1 MRDKLAGYSELGAKL
16 RSLTGGA
23 LFSVLLAGC
32 GSNVT
37 LEPVTIPAPLISPM
51 PLSIAVRIPA
61 EFEHYVHEDEVLGRE
76 KWRIDL
82 GGSNAALFSQLF
94 EYMFADVTVL
104 GPDDDAR
111 DLSIDALIE
120 PSIDAFEFS
129 VPSQSKT
136 ESYAVWIRYRLKIYD
151 NAGDVYANWPL
162 SAYGKSE
169 QFGLGGDEPLKRAA
183 ILAMRDAAALMIMNL
198 DKSTAISAL
207 KDRPPKTL
215 VASGNSAGAAAQDEA
230 AQAEKSPLPKR
241 REVALPPPG
250 PVAGPAVLSMDAD
263 EDDSMEKFLEG
274 SSND

>member
-1 MRDKLAGYSELGAKL
+1 M
-16 RSLTGGA
+16 GGVLSA
-23 LFSVLLAGC
+23 VLLAGC

-37 LEPVTIPAPLISPM
+37 LDPVTIPKPLIEPM
-51 PLSIAVRIPA
+51 PLSVAVRIPA

-82 GGSNAALFSQLF
+82 GRSNAALFSQLF
-94 EYMFADVTVL
+94 TFMFEDVKVI
-104 GPDDDAR
+104 GPEDDAGT
-111 DLSIDALIE
+111 LSIDALIE

-151 NAGDVYANWPL
+151 SAGDMYANWPV

-169 QFGLGGDEPLKRAA
+169 QFGLSGDEPLKRAA

-198 DKSTAISAL
+198 DKATAIAAL
-207 KDRPPKTL
+207 KDRPAVS
-215 VASGNSAGAAAQDEA
+215 VASAAAEETAPQ
-230 AQAEKSPLPKR
+230 EKRPQLPKR
-241 REVALPPPG
+241 REVTLPPPG
-250 PVAGPAVLSMDAD
+250 PVAGPAVLSMDPY
-263 EDDSMEKFLEG
+263 EDRVRDSVPEG

>member
-1 MRDKLAGYSELGAKL
+1 VFVRDKLAGYSELGAKL

-94 EYMFADVTVL
+94 EYMFDDVTVL

-120 PSIDAFEFS
+120 PSID
-129 VPSQSKT
+129 
-136 ESYAVWIRYRLKIYD
+136 RLKIYD

-215 VASGNSAGAAAQDEA
+215 VASGNSAGAAAQEEA

-241 REVALPPPG
+241 REVTLPPPG

>member
-1 MRDKLAGYSELGAKL
+1 MRANV
-16 RSLTGGA
+16 RSLIGGA
-23 LFSVLLAGC
+23 LVTVFAAGC

-37 LEPVTIPAPLISPM
+37 LDPVTIPEPLIDPM
-51 PLSIAVRIPA
+51 PLSVAIRIPA
-61 EFEHYVHEDEVLGRE
+61 EFEHFVHEDEVLGRE

-82 GGSNAALFSQLF
+82 GRSNAALFSQLF
-94 EYMFADVTVL
+94 EFMFDDVRVL
-104 GPDDDAR
+104 GPDDDASA
-111 DLSIDALIE
+111 LSIDALIE

-151 NAGDVYANWPL
+151 SAGDIYANWPL

-169 QFGLGGDEPLKRAA
+169 QFGLTGDEPLKRAA

-207 KDRPPKTL
+207 KDRPATT
-215 VASGNSAGAAAQDEA
+215 VASAKPASAAQEEEA
-230 AQAEKSPLPKR
+230 PREQRTRLPKR
-241 REVALPPPG
+241 REVTLPPPG
-250 PVAGPAVLSMDAD
+250 PVAGPAVLSMEMD
-263 EDDSMEKFLEG
+263 EVKSRETIPEG

>member
-1 MRDKLAGYSELGAKL
+1 L
-16 RSLTGGA
+16 RSLISGA
-23 LFSVLLAGC
+23 LLAVFLAGC

-37 LEPVTIPAPLISPM
+37 LEPVTIPAPLIDPM
-51 PLSIAVRIPA
+51 PLSVAIRIPA

-82 GGSNAALFSQLF
+82 GRSNAALFSQLF
-94 EYMFADVTVL
+94 EFMFEDVTVL
-104 GPDDDAR
+104 GPDDDAGT
-111 DLSIDALIE
+111 LSIDALVE

-151 NAGDVYANWPL
+151 SAGDIYANWPL

-169 QFGLGGDEPLKRAA
+169 QFGLTGDEPLKRAA

-207 KDRPPKTL
+207 KDRPATA
-215 VASGNSAGAAAQDEA
+215 VASTAPASAVQGEQPP
-230 AQAEKSPLPKR
+230 QEKRTQLPKR
-241 REVALPPPG
+241 REVTLPPPG
-250 PVAGPAVLSMDAD
+250 PVAGPAVLSMDPD
-263 EDDSMEKFLEG
+263 EGKLREIIPEG